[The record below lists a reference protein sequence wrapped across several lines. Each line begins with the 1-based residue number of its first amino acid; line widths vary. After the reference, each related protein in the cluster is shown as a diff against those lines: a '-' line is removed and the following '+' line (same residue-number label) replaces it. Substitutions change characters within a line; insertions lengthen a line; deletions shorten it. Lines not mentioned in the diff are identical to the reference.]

1 MWAGSHTDLLSG
13 KSMFINM
20 HYMDSPD
27 ESALCFTVY
36 RHKLFKHKLST
47 TLGTPDPRKE
57 LLSDYNT
64 YIS

>member
-13 KSMFINM
+13 KSMFIDM